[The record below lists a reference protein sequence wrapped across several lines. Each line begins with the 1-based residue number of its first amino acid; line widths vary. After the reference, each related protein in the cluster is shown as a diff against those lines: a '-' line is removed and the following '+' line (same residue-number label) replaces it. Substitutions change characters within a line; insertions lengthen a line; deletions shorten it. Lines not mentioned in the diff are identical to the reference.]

1 MSMIQKLIII
11 DEFLENKVGH
21 YYEYDKSVIE
31 SFQQQGVSYRLY
43 TKDSVSDEIK
53 DELNAIPFF
62 QYNPKSFL
70 RKIKWIGPFLYRFK
84 NWHIVSKQIQSIIT
98 TEYEEGKGIVF
109 FAPNIFWYNVIPYAL
124 AFRKLKCPVKVLYRT
139 SVLETIEISEK
150 FKPLIFKLND
160 WGVKAFSKNKQ
171 VHFVT
176 DSEVIAQQFTEK
188 YHQPMS
194 VLPIPHVFEMEDKL
208 SVAHSQIRLYLP
220 GGARIEKGMNAI
232 TGALELLQ
240 KNHPEMMKKIV
251 IVLQFFGE
259 KEKDELDAL
268 QDRISQLSCEKI
280 FLGKLSSE
288 EYKEQVG
295 LADIILIPYLNS
307 RGYKARTSGVLAEA
321 IAACKPFI
329 TSKES
334 WMDCQVKNYHSGYAV
349 TDTSADELAAG
360 ILHIAQHYQQYKR
373 DALAAKDKW
382 LAFHSK
388 ENFVRIFTSAQ

>member
-1 MSMIQKLIII
+1 M
-11 DEFLENKVGH
+11 D
-21 YYEYDKSVIE
+21 
-31 SFQQQGVSYRLY
+31 R
-43 TKDSVSDEIK
+43 
-53 DELNAIPFF
+53 A
-62 QYNPKSFL
+62 
-70 RKIKWIGPFLYRFK
+70 FLYRFK
-84 NWHIVSKQIQSIIT
+84 NWRIVSKQIQEIISK
-98 TEYEEGKGIVF
+98 EYEEGKGIVF
-109 FAPNIFWYNVIPYAL
+109 FAPNIFWYNVIPYAM
-124 AFRKLKCPVKVLYRT
+124 AFGKFNCPVSVLYRT

-150 FKPLIFKLND
+150 FKPLIFRLND
-160 WGVKAFSKNKQ
+160 WAVKSFLKNKQ
-171 VHFVT
+171 IRFVT

-194 VLPIPHVFEMEDKL
+194 VLPIPHVFEMEDKA
-208 SVAHSQIRLYLP
+208 SVADSKIRLYLP
-220 GGARIEKGMNAI
+220 GGARIEKGMDAI

-240 KNHPEMMKKIV
+240 KNHPEMMKKIIIV
-251 IVLQFFGE
+251 IQFFGE

-268 QDRISQLSCEKI
+268 KDRISQLVCEKV

-334 WMDCQVKNYHSGYAV
+334 WMDCQVKNYHTGYAV
-349 TDTSADELAAG
+349 TDTSAEELAAG
-360 ILHIAQHYQQYKR
+360 IVDIAENYQRYKHE
-373 DALAAKDKW
+373 ALAAKDQW

-388 ENFVRIFTSAQ
+388 ENFVRIFNSK